1 MIDRCA
7 VVSGIGSGLAS
18 AAAGLTP
25 RVALPQERP
34 PLVLGLPEGVYS
46 TAILDTLP
54 GKNPLIKLTASRVS

>member
-1 MIDRCA
+1 M
-7 VVSGIGSGLAS
+7 AS

-25 RVALPQERP
+25 WVALPQEWP
-34 PLVLGLPEGVYS
+34 PLVLGLSEGVYS